1 VLPARGVAGFLEV
14 HAEVDLVDEDLDM
27 ALWLQA
33 AAPDAGGLP
42 GLAVLQDET
51 GAVV

>member
-1 VLPARGVAGFLEV
+1 
-14 HAEVDLVDEDLDM
+14 LVDEDLDM